1 MNKLSIYNT
10 LIWLLKDKLIDID
23 KFNEIYLYYNLN
35 DRN

>member
-10 LIWLLKDKLIDID
+10 LICLLKDKLIDID